1 MELPVASIGSV
12 IYTVDSS
19 SSLGDKRRGKLAYIC
34 MRAMEQVISNDPE
47 HAFNLL
53 ENYVTSFKRISQE
66 FHDYLVEVWNGS
78 RDLNESGFENKNFII
93 KRPADNNEIAYMNY
107 VVNKFPD
114 EKENIFGR
122 QKVI

>member
-1 MELPVASIGSV
+1 MGHIKLAIPVAH
-12 IYTVDSS
+12 T
-19 SSLGDKRRGKLAYIC
+19 LFLREGKIATLLNNLPQKKL
-34 MRAMEQVISNDPE
+34 EQVISYDPE

-53 ENYVTSFKRISQE
+53 ENYVTSFKTVSQE

-78 RDLNESGFENKNFII
+78 RDLKRSGFENKNYII
-93 KRPADNNEIAYMNY
+93 KRHADESEIAYMNY
-107 VVNKFPD
+107 VVNKYPD